1 MRKFLSF
8 LVILVVV
15 IGVVGFARGWFTFAS
30 QKGAGGTNMELHV
43 DDKKIETDVKGVGE
57 KAKQG
62 LQNLE
67 QQAENALH
75 SESKK

>member
-1 MRKFLSF
+1 MRKLLSF

-30 QKGAGGTNMELHV
+30 QKGSGGTNMELHV
-43 DDKKIETDVKGVGE
+43 DDQKIEADVKGAGE

-62 LQNLE
+62 LQSLE
-67 QQAENALH
+67 KEAENALH
-75 SESKK
+75 GESKK